1 LLHSLAFPVVKPR
14 EMRSLC
20 IFGMGLLFRLFLMGV
35 MTLLLPLTAS
45 GMGLDFGG
53 GGGTGG
59 GSVALEYMGET
70 GVSHDSPPTR
80 IACSP
85 AGNFYVARPGRGAVD
100 VFSNNGLLLYA
111 ITGLRKPISVGIS
124 GNLIFIGEKGRG
136 SVGAFD
142 RTGRRLYSLGAGDGE
157 FDLPSDIITL
167 GGRVYVTD
175 SGLNE
180 VRVYSE
186 NGGFLFSF
194 GNAILSFPTGIG
206 LDETG
211 TNLYIT
217 ENGSSLIS
225 VFNTGGKHIK
235 DIATGGKLLRPQ
247 GLVIKNRK
255 IYVTDAY
262 HSVIAVFDLS
272 GNFLGYAGEYGT
284 GGKEFRIPLDIC
296 ADSAGKFLVSDS
308 NNFRIQVLGSPSAA
322 MITPQPAMFEFRGF
336 SGGGPVSGEVTVG
349 GTGGLSFQVDSTTSW
364 LSASQLSGTV
374 PSTLVVT
381 ADPTGLM
388 SGDYTGK
395 LILRTPDGA
404 ESVVAVNLHL
414 DSFRA
419 LSVIPSIIDLTYQK
433 EMKALPS
440 ARVFISSSGAE
451 ASWTAATETGWTT
464 LSSLSGLTPSD
475 ITISLNDTVRELP
488 AGDYGG
494 TVLIDAG
501 DTRGSPAIVTLRLHV
516 VEAGTLIVDTNRR
529 KATFSVS
536 GQKTFSG
543 SGFFWRRDDLP
554 PGDYR
559 LEFSHI
565 PGLRKPPAREFSIRT
580 GETVK
585 IEGLYTAIPMLDA
598 VAAAST
604 EEQIGIFNLDGGPEI
619 VIPTDRRAVRLA
631 SADTDGDGLD
641 EIIALFGKKWI
652 RAIDSK
658 GEIRGEIRLGKKN
671 TVTDLATGDV
681 DGDGLDEI
689 LIGVARKERRSWL
702 SIYGLDIRGFDLKE
716 RIPSGKTRP
725 RKVALCDLDGDGL
738 SEPVASAGKKVI
750 SFRNRTSPH
759 TVFISGRPIRE
770 LSCGDIDDNG
780 KDEIIIL
787 DAGKN
792 KIRILI
798 IDSTGRIIR
807 KIRGA
812 GSKMEKILI
821 GTGEINGDGVEDILL
836 LRSGRTGS
844 ELLYL
849 EENGQ
854 LTNLM
859 NLGRGRIRGFA
870 AGRFAR

>member
-1 LLHSLAFPVVKPR
+1 
-14 EMRSLC
+14 
-20 IFGMGLLFRLFLMGV
+20 MGLFLRFFLTGV
-35 MTLLLPLTAS
+35 ITLLLPLTAS

-59 GSVALEYMGET
+59 GTIALDYMGET
-70 GVSHDSPPTR
+70 GLSHDSPPSR

-85 AGNFYVARPGRGAVD
+85 EGSFFVTRPERGTVE
-100 VFSNNGLLLYA
+100 VFSNNGLFLYA
-111 ITGLRKPISVGIS
+111 ITGLRKPVSVGVS

-142 RTGRRLYSLGAGDGE
+142 QTGRRLYSLGAGDGE

-175 SGLNE
+175 SGRNE

-211 TNLYIT
+211 NNLYIT
-217 ENGSSLIS
+217 ENGSSLIR
-225 VFNTGGKHIK
+225 VFSTEGTHIK

-247 GLVIKNRK
+247 GLVIRNGKV
-255 IYVTDAY
+255 YVTDAY

-349 GTGGLSFQVDSTTSW
+349 GTEGLSFQVDSTTSW
-364 LSASQLSGTV
+364 LSTSPLSGTV
-374 PSTLVVT
+374 PSSLIVT
-381 ADPTGLM
+381 ADPAGLR

-395 LILRTPDGA
+395 LIFRTPDGT
-404 ESVVAVNLHL
+404 ESIVSVNIHL
-414 DSFRA
+414 ESLRE
-419 LSVIPSIIDLTYQK
+419 LSVTPAKIDFTYQK
-433 EMKALPS
+433 GRETLPS
-440 ARVFISSSGAE
+440 ARVFITSSGAE

-488 AGDYGG
+488 TGDYGG
-494 TVLIDAG
+494 TILIDAG
-501 DTRGSPAIVTLRLHV
+501 DTKGSPGLVNLSLHV

-529 KATFSVS
+529 EATFSVS
-536 GQKTFSG
+536 GKKTFSG
-543 SGFFWRRDDLP
+543 SGFFWRRDDMP
-554 PGDYR
+554 PGDYW
-559 LEFSHI
+559 LKFSHI
-565 PGLRKPPAREFSIRT
+565 PGFHKPPAREFSIRS
-580 GETVK
+580 GETVRV
-585 IEGLYTAIPMLDA
+585 EGLYSEVTKVDSIS
-598 VAAAST
+598 VASA
-604 EEQIGIFNLDGGPEI
+604 EKQIRIFNLDGSPES
-619 VIPTDRRAVRLA
+619 VIPTDRMAVRLA
-631 SADTDGDGLD
+631 PADIDGDGID
-641 EIIALFGKKWI
+641 EIIGRFGKKSVM
-652 RAIDSK
+652 AIDSS
-658 GEIRGEIRLGKKN
+658 GRTRGNIHLGKK
-671 TVTDLATGDV
+671 TTITDIAAGDM
-681 DGDGLDEI
+681 DGDGQDEI
-689 LIGVARKERRSWL
+689 LIGIIRKNGRAGF
-702 SIYGLDIRGFDLKE
+702 SIYGFNGTGFDLKE
-716 RIPSGKTRP
+716 QRFSGKVRP
-725 RKVALCDLDGDGL
+725 GEVAICDLDGDGL
-738 SEPVASAGKKVI
+738 SEPIIASGKMVLSYK
-750 SFRNRTSPH
+750 SRTSPE
-759 TVFISGRPIRE
+759 TVFISGRLIRD
-770 LSCGDIDDNG
+770 LSCSDIDDDG
-780 KDEIIIL
+780 MAEIILL
-787 DAGKN
+787 DAGKG
-792 KIRILI
+792 KVRILV
-798 IDSTGRIIR
+798 IDNTGRIVR
-807 KIRGA
+807 KIRGV

-836 LRSGRTGS
+836 LRSGKTGS
-844 ELLYL
+844 ELLYMDGD
-849 EENGQ
+849 GQ

-870 AGRFAR
+870 AGRFLR